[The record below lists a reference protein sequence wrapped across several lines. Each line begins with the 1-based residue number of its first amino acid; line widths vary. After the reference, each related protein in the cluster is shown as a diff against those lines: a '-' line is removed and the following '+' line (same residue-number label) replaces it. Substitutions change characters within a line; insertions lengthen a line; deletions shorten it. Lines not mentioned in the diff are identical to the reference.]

1 MRKRV
6 KLANDP
12 ASTIVSEFARRKR
25 AEFHEEGPES
35 PARDDDDY
43 SDEQVAISEDVI
55 KAPSL
60 GAARTPLIIA
70 ALAACAGLAI
80 WWKMRTV
87 TGGPS
92 PTEAENLVIEGEL
105 ARYEAEKR
113 RYEAER
119 ERLRGEHRALS
130 LDRDNTMKALQQLRS
145 MADDNNGKF
154 KKMYA
159 PSKASFDSDISS
171 YEEEQ
176 NIETAF
182 ALKNDL
188 DDKKSKMLEKNTEL
202 GKQHALLLAR
212 AKGIVQRIE
221 QVEAIYSESFDDS
234 IIPQQQIPRQLPR
247 QQLPR
252 QQIPR
257 QLASSE
263 QHQ

>member
-12 ASTIVSEFARRKR
+12 ASQIVSEFARRKR
-25 AEFHEEGPES
+25 AEFHDEGPAGES
-35 PARDDDDY
+35 LAREDDENQVTIGDDAAVQA
-43 SDEQVAISEDVI
+43 SPFLGTAR
-55 KAPSL
+55 APL
-60 GAARTPLIIA
+60 VIA
-70 ALAACAGLAI
+70 ALAAFAGFAI
-80 WWKMRTV
+80 WWKLRYGQHT
-87 TGGPS
+87 TGPS
-92 PTEAENLVIEGEL
+92 PTTAAEDLAVEGEL

-119 ERLRGEHRALS
+119 ERLRGEHRAL
-130 LDRDNTMKALQQLRS
+130 LTDKDNTMKALQQLRLI
-145 MADDNNGKF
+145 AEDNNGRF

-182 ALKNDL
+182 ALKNEL

-234 IIPQQQIPRQLPR
+234 IIPLLPG
-247 QQLPR
+247 QSLK
-252 QQIPR
+252 
-257 QLASSE
+257 ASS
-263 QHQ
+263 